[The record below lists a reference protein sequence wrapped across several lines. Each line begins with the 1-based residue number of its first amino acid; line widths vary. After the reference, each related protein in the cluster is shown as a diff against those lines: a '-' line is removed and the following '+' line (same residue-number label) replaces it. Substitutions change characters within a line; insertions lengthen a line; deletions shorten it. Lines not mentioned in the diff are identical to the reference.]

1 MRCMRNWESCEPL
14 ILSVRENLKAI
25 WANQFMSLD
34 EYRRRVESGRL
45 ARAHRFR
52 DDRAFQKANPV
63 HPLASDNRFAR
74 TKAADAIRDAAKQI
88 NRPLPDDILTDI
100 HKALFDCCAPVR
112 HALSQALFFAGGPES
127 ARVLERLLK
136 TESESNMV
144 KSSARVALE
153 RCRMR
158 DPANKPS
165 HERLVMAVI
174 ADLDLVGEIMVIC
187 EKHGAHLYLP
197 DPPFE
202 ALAAMHAEVHIIDR
216 WYMGKEFWNAYCD
229 YLDGPAAGL
238 GPVAER
244 GQRAAMASDGQ
255 TSAREGGASARPG
268 HASVRE
274 GQASARESQASL
286 FSEPAMDTTPLIIT
300 DWRMDRSAQ
309 EFRTPNKPT
318 DVVFMVEGGATDT
331 VTLIVK
337 KVLQGV
343 KHIDFAKIIQEV
355 NAERLAGR

>member
-1 MRCMRNWESCEPL
+1 MRCMRDWESREPL
-14 ILSVRENLKAI
+14 ISSIRENLKAI

-52 DDRAFQKANPV
+52 DDRAFQKANPA

-88 NRPLPDDILTDI
+88 SRPLPGDLLTDI
-100 HKALFDCCAPVR
+100 HKTLFDCCAPVR
-112 HALSQALFFAGGPES
+112 HALSQALFFAGGPQS
-127 ARVLERLLK
+127 AQVLERLLK

-165 HERLVMAVI
+165 RERLVMAVV

-187 EKHGAHLYLP
+187 EKHGARLYLP
-197 DPPFE
+197 DPLFDDF
-202 ALAAMHAEVHIIDR
+202 ATMHAEVHIIDR
-216 WYMGKEFWNAYCD
+216 WYMGKEFWGAYCD
-229 YLDGPAAGL
+229 YLDR
-238 GPVAER
+238 PVAGR
-244 GQRAAMASDGQ
+244 GQAATAGGGQ
-255 TSAREGGASARPG
+255 TSVRQGQ
-268 HASVRE
+268 ASVR
-274 GQASARESQASL
+274 GRQASL
-286 FSEPAMDTTPLIIT
+286 LNGSAMDTTPLIIT
-300 DWRMDRSAQ
+300 DWRMDRSVQ
-309 EFRTPNKPT
+309 EFRSPNKPA
-318 DVVFMVEGGATDT
+318 DVVFTVEGGATDI

-343 KHIDFAKIIQEV
+343 KHIDFAQVIQEV
-355 NAERLAGR
+355 NAERLAGL